1 MIQIVLVALAFVFA
15 FSNNG
20 LCREFHVSAVT
31 GSNQN
36 TGDAQYPLK
45 TIQAAAE
52 RVLPGDKVIVHAG
65 VYRERVN
72 PIQGGTEKQP
82 IIFQAAE
89 GEKVEIKG
97 SEVIKKWKHVNRL
110 IHIRTQSM
118 VIGWNGEVG
127 VIREMYIWKASH

>member
-45 TIQAAAE
+45 TIQALLNVYFREIRLSYMRGYIAN
-52 RVLPGDKVIVHAG
+52 VLIQYKGGQKSNLSFFKRQKVK
-65 VYRERVN
+65 R
-72 PIQGGTEKQP
+72 
-82 IIFQAAE
+82 
-89 GEKVEIKG
+89 
-97 SEVIKKWKHVNRL
+97 
-110 IHIRTQSM
+110 
-118 VIGWNGEVG
+118 
-127 VIREMYIWKASH
+127 

>member
-97 SEVIKKWKHVNRL
+97 SEVIKKWKHVNR
-110 IHIRTQSM
+110 HTWM
-118 VIGWNGEVG
+118 VKIPNSFFQKFNPYSCLLYTSRCV
-127 VIREMYIWKASH
+127 